1 LPGQRQIQQALEQM
15 REAQRRLEEAERQA
29 ALPAQQEARRLLEE
43 AKAQL
48 EEILRQMR
56 EEEIERALAQLEAR
70 FRKMLEMQ
78 IKVYEDTQQ
87 LSELKSP
94 ERASQIIVQSGRL
107 NTEERR
113 ILQEADRALLLLREE
128 GSSVAFP
135 EAVEQMRE
143 DIESLA
149 DRLGQA
155 KIDFVTLSL
164 EEDIIAALEEIV
176 EALQKAQQDAEQR
189 RQQPSQPMQ
198 PTSPEDMPLVD
209 AIAELKMIRALQVR
223 VNKRTETFAGMLAD
237 PEHEVGQATDQDL
250 IDLLNQLSQREQRI
264 HSITRDLILEKNK

>member
-1 LPGQRQIQQALEQM
+1 MRQAQQRLEK
-15 REAQRRLEEAERQA
+15 AQRDE

-87 LSELKSP
+87 LSELSSDD
-94 ERASQIIVQSGRL
+94 RAGQIIVQAGKLSAD
-107 NTEERR
+107 ERK
-113 ILQEADRALLLLREE
+113 ILQEADKALLLLREE

-135 EAVEQMRE
+135 EAVDQMRE
-143 DIESLA
+143 DMEIVV
-149 DRLGQA
+149 DRLAQA
-155 KIDFVTLSL
+155 KVDLITIGS

-176 EALQKAQQDAEQR
+176 EALQKAQQDAEQQ
-189 RQQPSQPMQ
+189 RQRPQRPMQ
-198 PTSPEDMPLVD
+198 PMSPEDMPLVD
-209 AIAELKMIRALQVR
+209 AIAELKMIRTLQVR
-223 VNKRTETFAGMLAD
+223 VNKRTDTYAKLLAD
-237 PEHEVGQATDQDL
+237 PEHAIGQATDQDL
-250 IDLLNQLSQREQRI
+250 IESLDQLSQREQRI
-264 HSITRDLILEKNK
+264 HKITRDIILEKNK